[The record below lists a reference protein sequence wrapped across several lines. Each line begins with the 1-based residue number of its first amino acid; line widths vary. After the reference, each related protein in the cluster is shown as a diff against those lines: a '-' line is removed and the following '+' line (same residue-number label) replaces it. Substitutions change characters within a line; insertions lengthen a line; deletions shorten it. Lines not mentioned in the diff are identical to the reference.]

1 MKERLGIVGTGAIA
15 AGLARVAADHGE
27 VVVWARSPESHSRAV
42 EAVGDEPDV
51 TTDLEALGSC
61 TFVIEAVVEDRDVK
75 SELLARLGRIVDHDA
90 ILGSTTSSLSVAE
103 LAQASGRPDRFA
115 AVHVFNPVE
124 RMELVELATARGGQ
138 RRHADREVPHEFCL
152 AHALDGR
159 ELAHAVPRELRL
171 GQVVPAGEVECLT
184 RAGQRWPELTLGVEE
199 ESERVALRIGQANGP
214 HARTPWEE
222 KLLPSELN
230 PRGGRIRSRA
240 RAPAGRGGSSP
251 PRSGSRGRTR
261 RAARI
266 RSRGPSRRAWATG
279 PAR

>member
-51 TTDLEALGSC
+51 TTDLEALGNC

-124 RMELVELATARGGQ
+124 RMELVELAFPQGATGDTRNRVRAWVEDIGKTPV
-138 RRHADREVPHEFCL
+138 EVPDAPGFVVNRL
-152 AHALDGR
+152 LFPYLFSAV
-159 ELAHAVPRELRL
+159 ELAERHNLEPATVDDCIRL
-171 GQVVPAGEVECLT
+171 GAGHPMGPLALLDFVGLDVAAAIGEE
-184 RAGQRWPELTLGVEE
+184 LGVEVPA
-199 ESERVALRIGQANGP
+199 RVRELIAAGAL
-214 HARTPWEE
+214 
-222 KLLPSELN
+222 
-230 PRGGRIRSRA
+230 GRKT
-240 RAPAGRGGSSP
+240 GRGFYTYG
-251 PRSGSRGRTR
+251 T
-261 RAARI
+261 
-266 RSRGPSRRAWATG
+266 
-279 PAR
+279 

>member
-51 TTDLEALGSC
+51 TTDLEALGNC

-124 RMELVELATARGGQ
+124 RMELVELAFPQGATGDTRNRVRAWVEDIGKTPV
-138 RRHADREVPHEFCL
+138 EVPDAPGFVVNRL
-152 AHALDGR
+152 LFPYLFSAV
-159 ELAHAVPRELRL
+159 ELAERHNLEPATVDDCIRL
-171 GQVVPAGEVECLT
+171 GAGHPMGPLALLDFVGLDVAAAIGEE
-184 RAGQRWPELTLGVEE
+184 LGVEVPA
-199 ESERVALRIGQANGP
+199 RVR
-214 HARTPWEE
+214 
-222 KLLPSELN
+222 ELIAA
-230 PRGGRIRSRA
+230 GTLGRKT
-240 RAPAGRGGSSP
+240 GRGFYTYG
-251 PRSGSRGRTR
+251 T
-261 RAARI
+261 
-266 RSRGPSRRAWATG
+266 
-279 PAR
+279 

>member
-124 RMELVELATARGGQ
+124 RMELVELAFPQGATGDTRNRVRAWVEDIGKTPV
-138 RRHADREVPHEFCL
+138 EVPDAPGFVVNRL
-152 AHALDGR
+152 LFPYLFSAV
-159 ELAHAVPRELRL
+159 ELAERHNLEPATVDDCIRL
-171 GQVVPAGEVECLT
+171 GAGHPMGPLALLDFVGLDVAAAIGEE
-184 RAGQRWPELTLGVEE
+184 LGVEVPA
-199 ESERVALRIGQANGP
+199 RVRELIAAGAL
-214 HARTPWEE
+214 
-222 KLLPSELN
+222 
-230 PRGGRIRSRA
+230 GRKT
-240 RAPAGRGGSSP
+240 GRGFYTYG
-251 PRSGSRGRTR
+251 T
-261 RAARI
+261 
-266 RSRGPSRRAWATG
+266 
-279 PAR
+279 

>member
-51 TTDLEALGSC
+51 TTDLEALASC

-124 RMELVELATARGGQ
+124 RMELVELAFPQGATGDTR
-138 RRHADREVPHEFCL
+138 DRVRAWVEDVGKTPVEVPDAPGFVVNRL
-152 AHALDGR
+152 LFPYLFSAV
-159 ELAHAVPRELRL
+159 ELAERHNLEPATVDDCMRL
-171 GQVVPAGEVECLT
+171 GAGHPMGPLALLDFVGLDVAAAIGEE
-184 RAGQRWPELTLGVEE
+184 LGVEVPA
-199 ESERVALRIGQANGP
+199 RVR
-214 HARTPWEE
+214 
-222 KLLPSELN
+222 ELIAA
-230 PRGGRIRSRA
+230 GTLGRKT
-240 RAPAGRGGSSP
+240 GRGFYAYG
-251 PRSGSRGRTR
+251 T
-261 RAARI
+261 
-266 RSRGPSRRAWATG
+266 
-279 PAR
+279 

>member
-124 RMELVELATARGGQ
+124 RMELVELAFPQGATGDTR
-138 RRHADREVPHEFCL
+138 DRVRAWVEDVGKTPVEVPDAPGFVVNRL
-152 AHALDGR
+152 LFPYLFSAV
-159 ELAHAVPRELRL
+159 ELAERHNLEPATVDDCIRL
-171 GQVVPAGEVECLT
+171 GAGHPMGPLALLDFVGLDVAAAIGEE
-184 RAGQRWPELTLGVEE
+184 LGVEVPA
-199 ESERVALRIGQANGP
+199 RVR
-214 HARTPWEE
+214 
-222 KLLPSELN
+222 ELIAA
-230 PRGGRIRSRA
+230 GTLGRKT
-240 RAPAGRGGSSP
+240 GRGFYTYG
-251 PRSGSRGRTR
+251 T
-261 RAARI
+261 
-266 RSRGPSRRAWATG
+266 
-279 PAR
+279 